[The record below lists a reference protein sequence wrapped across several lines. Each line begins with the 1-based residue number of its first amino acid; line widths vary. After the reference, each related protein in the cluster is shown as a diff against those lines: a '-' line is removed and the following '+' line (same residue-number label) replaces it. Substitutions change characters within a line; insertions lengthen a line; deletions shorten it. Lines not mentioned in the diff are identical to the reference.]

1 MNTKKSETPSPP
13 HLGAYKK
20 GLATARPES
29 IKI

>member
-1 MNTKKSETPSPP
+1 MNTKKSGIPSPST
-13 HLGAYKK
+13 LRGIQK